1 MDKIKNSQI
10 QCIDVIH
17 FTHKDDTPL
26 FNTPLEVIDKVST
39 MPAKKKH
46 LIAHQIGNANNG

>member
-17 FTHKDDTPL
+17 FTHKEDTPL
-26 FNTPLEVIDKVST
+26 FNTPLEVIDKVQHNASKEKAPHST
-39 MPAKKKH
+39 PDRKR
-46 LIAHQIGNANNG
+46 